1 MLKTL
6 IVYDSIGKMT
16 PEEKIKQL
24 EQIKREA
31 VEVFARCKLGNE
43 TTSFFTL
50 EVQRLSRLTDNLE
63 EMRDSDK
70 EHLLTQLRAL
80 EKRMLYEKKL
90 MEADD
95 KKLQEVK
102 DKLKKWS
109 SNNEQLS
116 E

>member
-1 MLKTL
+1 MLKRL
-6 IVYDSIGKMT
+6 VVCGSIVEMT

-24 EQIKREA
+24 EQIKKEA

-43 TTSFFTL
+43 TTSFFTQ
-50 EVQRLSRLTDNLE
+50 EVNRLSKLTDDLE
-63 EMRDSDK
+63 GMRDSDK

-102 DKLKKWS
+102 EKLKQWS
-109 SNNEQLS
+109 GNE
-116 E
+116 

>member
-6 IVYDSIGKMT
+6 IVYDSIGKMKKKK
-16 PEEKIKQL
+16 KIKQL

-102 DKLKKWS
+102 DKLKQWS
-109 SNNEQLS
+109 GNE
-116 E
+116 